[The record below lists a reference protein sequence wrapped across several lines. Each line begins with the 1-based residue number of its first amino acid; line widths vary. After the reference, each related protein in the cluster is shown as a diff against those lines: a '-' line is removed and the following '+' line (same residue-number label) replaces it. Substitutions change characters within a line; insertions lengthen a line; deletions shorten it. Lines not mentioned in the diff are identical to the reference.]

1 MIQMRTAIV
10 TDSTCDLPRE
20 IYDRYP
26 ITVLPLH
33 ITRGDESL
41 LDGAEIT
48 AEDVFAHEAATG
60 ALCSTA
66 AVNVSEFAACFREL
80 SREYGAVI
88 CVTISAEFSTCYQ
101 NACLAAEECSL
112 PVYVVDSKNLSG
124 GQGLLALEGAKL
136 AERGLSPHQIAAFL
150 EGARERLDSSFVL
163 DRLDYMRKGG
173 RCSSVTALGAN
184 LLNLKPCIEVREGEM
199 RVGRK
204 YRGDLARVMDQYIKG
219 RLAPYGPGETGDAVV
234 LAHPPG
240 EERYLAAARRALR
253 EDGRFSAILEAPS
266 GCTVACHCGPNTVG
280 VMFLHQKERA

>member
-1 MIQMRTAIV
+1 MRTAIV

-26 ITVLPLH
+26 IRVLPLH
-33 ITRGDESL
+33 IARGEESL
-41 LDGAEIT
+41 LDGGEIT
-48 AEDVFAHEAATG
+48 AQGVFDHVAAG
-60 ALCSTA
+60 GELCSTA
-66 AVNVSEFAACFREL
+66 AVNVEEFVACFRDL
-80 SREYGAVI
+80 GREWDGVV
-88 CVTISAEFSTCYQ
+88 CVTIGAGFSTCYQ

-124 GQGLLALEGAKL
+124 GQGLLVLEGARL
-136 AERGLSPHQIAAFL
+136 AERGLAPRQIAAFL

-184 LLNLKPCIEVREGEM
+184 LLNLKPCVEVREGEM

-204 YRGDLARVMDQYIKG
+204 YRGDLARVMEQYIKA
-219 RLAPYGPGETGDAVV
+219 RLAPYGPGETGDTVV

-266 GCTVACHCGPNTVG
+266 GCTVACHCGPNTMG
-280 VMFLHQKERA
+280 IMFLHQKERA